1 MILLQQCHTSARC
14 ASVRGHATNHAI
26 RPIRDKF
33 CFRMLSLDDKRWQN
47 LEGGYR
53 TQFDP
58 RPSLSRL
65 DTTKDTNAAWRDLWD
80 GLHHQGDVGEASYA
94 AVPHLVRIY
103 RKGGVIDWNTFAIV
117 AVIELARD
125 DSKNPRVPKWLEE
138 DYFQAI
144 RDLAELGAVEV
155 LQTKNP
161 EEVRAILSILA
172 ISAGA
177 RTHARF
183 LVDYSAEELLEME
196 RLASEVEP

>member
-1 MILLQQCHTSARC
+1 
-14 ASVRGHATNHAI
+14 
-26 RPIRDKF
+26 
-33 CFRMLSLDDKRWQN
+33 MLSLDDKRWQN

-58 RPSLSRL
+58 RPSLSKL
-65 DTTKDTNAAWRDLWD
+65 DTSKDTNAAWHVLWE

-94 AVPHLVRIY
+94 AVPHLARIY
-103 RKGGVIDWNTFAIV
+103 RKRGVIDWNTYALV

-125 DSKNPRVPKWLEE
+125 DGKNPQVPKWLEE

-161 EEVRAILSILA
+161 EEIRAILSILA

-177 RTHARF
+177 RTHAKF
-183 LVDYSAEELLEME
+183 LIDYSAEELLEME

>member
-1 MILLQQCHTSARC
+1 
-14 ASVRGHATNHAI
+14 
-26 RPIRDKF
+26 
-33 CFRMLSLDDKRWQN
+33 MLSPDDKRWQN
-47 LEGGYR
+47 FEGGYR
-53 TQFDP
+53 TKFDP
-58 RPSLSRL
+58 RPSLSKL
-65 DTTKDTNAAWRDLWD
+65 DTHKDTSAAWSDLWE

-94 AVPHLVRIY
+94 AVPHLVQIY
-103 RKGGVIDWNTFAIV
+103 RKGGVVDWNTYAIV

-125 DSKNPRVPKWLEE
+125 DSKNPPVPKWLEE

-144 RDLAELGAVEV
+144 QDLAGLGVVEV

-161 EEVRAILSILA
+161 EEIRAILSILA

-177 RTHARF
+177 RTHAKF

>member
-1 MILLQQCHTSARC
+1 
-14 ASVRGHATNHAI
+14 
-26 RPIRDKF
+26 
-33 CFRMLSLDDKRWQN
+33 MLSLDDKRWQN

-53 TQFDP
+53 IQFDP
-58 RPSLSRL
+58 RPLLSKL
-65 DTTKDTNAAWRDLWD
+65 DTDKGTNAAWRDLWE

-103 RKGGVIDWNTFAIV
+103 RKGGVIDWNTYAIV

-125 DSKNPRVPKWLEE
+125 DRKNPPVPKWLEE

-161 EEVRAILSILA
+161 EEIRAILSILA

-177 RTHARF
+177 RTHAKF

>member
-1 MILLQQCHTSARC
+1 
-14 ASVRGHATNHAI
+14 
-26 RPIRDKF
+26 
-33 CFRMLSLDDKRWQN
+33 MLSLDDKRWQN

-53 TQFDP
+53 IQFDP
-58 RPSLSRL
+58 RSLLSKL
-65 DTTKDTNAAWRDLWD
+65 DTDKGTNAAWCDLWE

-103 RKGGVIDWNTFAIV
+103 RKGGVIDWNTYAIV

-125 DSKNPRVPKWLEE
+125 DRKNPPVPKWLEE

-161 EEVRAILSILA
+161 EEIRAILSILA

-177 RTHARF
+177 RTHAKF